1 MLARPLGSTLL
12 SRRRFP
18 APAGCDTPLQTIMDY
33 ICEELRILLKQVCP
47 DLPFRFGKI
56 PKRGAAK

>member
-18 APAGCDTPLQTIMDY
+18 APLQTIMDY